1 MEPKKRRFKPK
12 EVKFLEEYAKM
23 GDHASAY
30 LAAGYRSKSRESART
45 SGYRLLRKLDG
56 SMGYR
61 EILES
66 VGLTDRRVAEAM
78 KALIDHPDPRVRVQA
93 LNIAT
98 KCLGWQKDEAPQN
111 FGFQIIIG
119 ARQPDC
125 LPAGNPETLQP
136 PKTIQITA
144 PKKPTSLLR

>member
-1 MEPKKRRFKPK
+1 
-12 EVKFLEEYAKM
+12 M
-23 GDHASAY
+23 GDHVSAY

-45 SGYRLLRKLDG
+45 SGYRLLRKLDE

-98 KCLGWQKDEAPQN
+98 KCLGWYEETQN
-111 FGFQIIIG
+111 VNLGFQVIIG
-119 ARQPDC
+119 GRE
-125 LPAGNPETLQP
+125 PAQVQGSQEPI
-136 PKTIQITA
+136 KIA
-144 PKKPTSLLR
+144 PKKPIALLK